1 MTPTV
6 TTPGNPR
13 QAAAAL
19 TLMLAEAQGDLHHL
33 TGPGARAL
41 EAHSRAHAIAD
52 ALRDIGATVH
62 LNTTPPR
69 MTWHGITAT
78 RAEGGLALFAAWLA
92 RAESARQAKAGAA

>member
-1 MTPTV
+1 MTTTF
-6 TTPGNPR
+6 TTPRNAR

-19 TLMLAEAQGDLHHL
+19 TLMLAEVQGELRHL
-33 TGPGARAL
+33 SGPGAQAL
-41 EAHSRAHAIAD
+41 EAHSRAHSIAA
-52 ALRDIGATVH
+52 ALRDMGATVH

-92 RAESARQAKAGAA
+92 RAEDATRKAGAA